1 MSWFSYSLL
10 LDATIYNKAKF
21 EFQNKEVHKV
31 CLHVYD
37 LSQGLAKQVS
47 LSLLGKAIEGIW
59 HTGVVVYGTE
69 YYFGGGIYRAPVGT
83 APYGTPVRM
92 IELGDTKVSKDEF
105 ESFLEK
111 ISPRFTHETYS
122 LLHHN
127 CNNFSNE
134 VAQFLVNTTIPQY
147 ILDLPN
153 EVSSS
158 PLAPLMM
165 PMIQSM
171 EATLR
176 EGDVPTVCQFA
187 QPLGA
192 TSSEGGKGEGSDD
205 QKVCLQPLV
214 DPQGNARGQVHDEI
228 AKEFAAIRA
237 QGTYSPSEAAA
248 LATKNVMMR
257 YGFLNP
263 APAPT
268 DGAPKDE
275 APKNG

>member
-1 MSWFSYSLL
+1 M
-10 LDATIYNKAKF
+10 N
-21 EFQNKEVHKV
+21 EPQEGHKV
-31 CLHVYD
+31 SLHVYD

-47 LSLLGKAIEGIW
+47 LSFLGKAIEGIW
-59 HTGVVVYGTE
+59 HTGVVVYDIE
-69 YYFGGGIYRAPVGT
+69 YYFGGGIYQAPVGT
-83 APYGTPVRM
+83 APYGTPIRM
-92 IELGDTKVSKDEF
+92 IDLGVTKVSKDEF
-105 ESFLEK
+105 ESFLKE
-111 ISPRFTHETYS
+111 ISPRYTHETYS
-122 LLHHN
+122 LLKHN

-153 EVSSS
+153 EVLSS

-176 EGDVPTVCQFA
+176 EGEVPKVCQFT
-187 QPLGA
+187 QPPIGP
-192 TSSEGGKGEGSDD
+192 TVSSSEGSQSQGSGD

-214 DPQGNARGQVHDEI
+214 DPLGNTRTQVQDEI

-237 QGTYSPSEAAA
+237 QGTLSPSEAAA
-248 LATKNVMMR
+248 LATKNVMQK

-263 APAPT
+263 APK
-268 DGAPKDE
+268 DG
-275 APKNG
+275 